1 MATLTKKEFRTFRN
15 DKERK
20 EFLDN
25 YTSGEN
31 GWHLW
36 KGDEDLSRYWWRCEI
51 DDNVF
56 LVIEEQL
63 ETYQFPVY
71 HTKMQ
76 PMHYYI
82 TPEIIEKPFSDYGKS
97 KTQALDK
104 LKELDRIRKGG
115 GNVQV

>member
-1 MATLTKKEFRTFRN
+1 MATPTKFKTFRN
-15 DKERK
+15 DKKRK

-25 YTSGEN
+25 YHNSEN
-31 GWHLW
+31 GWHKW

-63 ETYQFPVY
+63 ESYIFPMY
-71 HTKMQ
+71 HTKMR
-76 PMHYYI
+76 PMRYYI
-82 TPEIIEKPFSDYGKS
+82 TPEIIERPFSDYGKS
-97 KTQALDK
+97 KTEVLEK
-104 LKELDRIRKGG
+104 IKELDRIRKGG

>member
-25 YTSGEN
+25 YHNSEN
-31 GWHLW
+31 GWNKW

-63 ETYQFPVY
+63 ESYIFPVY
-71 HTKMQ
+71 HTKMR

-97 KTQALDK
+97 KTEVLEK
-104 LKELDRIRKGG
+104 IKKLDRIRKGG

>member
-31 GWHLW
+31 GWHKW
-36 KGDEDLSRYWWRCEI
+36 KGDEDLSRYWWRCEVA
-51 DDNVF
+51 DNVF
-56 LVIEEQL
+56 MVIEEQL
-63 ETYQFPVY
+63 ETYQFPHK
-71 HTKMQ
+71 HTKMR
-76 PMHYYI
+76 PIRYYI
-82 TPEIIEKPFSDYGKS
+82 TPELIAQPFSDYVVS

>member
-1 MATLTKKEFRTFRN
+1 MATLTKKEFRTFKN

-56 LVIEEQL
+56 MVIEEQL
-63 ETYQFPVY
+63 ETYQFPHK
-71 HTKMQ
+71 HTKMR
-76 PMHYYI
+76 PMRYYI
-82 TPEIIEKPFSDYGKS
+82 TPELIAQPFSDYVVS
-97 KTQALDK
+97 KTQTLDK